1 MNLDNPLPFADNS
14 FDVVHTHQVLVHLSD
29 PISALIGM
37 RRACKPGG
45 FIASREGDIAASVTF
60 PDLLELQELREVYEK
75 FIRTRGA
82 EPRAGRYLRY
92 WALQAG
98 FRDDRITYT
107 STPMLYAGPETTRW
121 WAALQAELLGGDEL
135 GAKLISK
142 GLVRRKML
150 RVLVRLVWNEAN
162 IPGLF
167 T

>member
-29 PISALIGM
+29 PVSALIEM

-60 PDLLELQELREVYEK
+60 PDLPEMQKFREVYEK
-75 FIRTRGA
+75 FIRTGGA

-98 FRDDRITYT
+98 FRDERITYT

-121 WAALQAELLGGDEL
+121 SWRCKLNCLEGMSSAQNLFQRDWYEKDAEGIGKAWL
-135 GAKLISK
+135 K
-142 GLVRRKML
+142 
-150 RVLVRLVWNEAN
+150 
-162 IPGLF
+162 
-167 T
+167 